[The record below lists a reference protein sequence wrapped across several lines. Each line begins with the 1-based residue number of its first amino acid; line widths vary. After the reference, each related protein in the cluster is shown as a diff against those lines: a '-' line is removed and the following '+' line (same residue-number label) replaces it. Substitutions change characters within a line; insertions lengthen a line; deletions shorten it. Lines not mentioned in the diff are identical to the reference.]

1 LIENKIII
9 NTFTYIKKDFFMVEN
24 IGDFLD
30 NVANKKFSDAEKQFS
45 DMINTRLAD
54 RLESHKA
61 MIANQVYNGVDPEED
76 VDLDDENEVEQPEEE
91 TEKDAEL

>member
-1 LIENKIII
+1 
-9 NTFTYIKKDFFMVEN
+9 MVEN

-30 NVANKKFSDAEKQFS
+30 NVANKNFVEAEKQFS

-61 MIANQVYNGVDPEED
+61 MIANQVYNGVDPEEED
-76 VDLDDENEVEQPEEE
+76 VELEDEVVEPEEVEVE
-91 TEKDAEL
+91 DAEL

>member
-1 LIENKIII
+1 
-9 NTFTYIKKDFFMVEN
+9 MVEN

-30 NVANKKFSDAEKQFS
+30 NVANKNFVEAEKQFS

-61 MIANQVYNGVDPEED
+61 MIANQVYNDVDPEEED
-76 VDLDDENEVEQPEEE
+76 VELEDDVVEPEEE
-91 TEKDAEL
+91 VEEDAEL

>member
-1 LIENKIII
+1 
-9 NTFTYIKKDFFMVEN
+9 MVEN

-76 VDLDDENEVEQPEEE
+76 VDLDDENEVEQ
-91 TEKDAEL
+91 DAEL

>member
-1 LIENKIII
+1 
-9 NTFTYIKKDFFMVEN
+9 MVEN

-30 NVANKKFSDAEKQFS
+30 NVANKNFVEAEKQFS

-76 VDLDDENEVEQPEEE
+76 VDLELDDEVTDETEEQPEEE
-91 TEKDAEL
+91 TEEDAEL

>member
-1 LIENKIII
+1 
-9 NTFTYIKKDFFMVEN
+9 MVEN

-76 VDLDDENEVEQPEEE
+76 VELEDEDEIEVETEEEE
-91 TEKDAEL
+91 TEEDAEL

>member
-1 LIENKIII
+1 
-9 NTFTYIKKDFFMVEN
+9 MVEN

-30 NVANKKFSDAEKQFS
+30 NVANKNFSDAEKQFS
-45 DMINTRLAD
+45 DLINARLAD

-76 VDLDDENEVEQPEEE
+76 VDLEVEAEVEAEEAEEE
-91 TEKDAEL
+91 EVEEEDAEL

>member
-1 LIENKIII
+1 
-9 NTFTYIKKDFFMVEN
+9 MVEN

-30 NVANKKFSDAEKQFS
+30 NVANKNFVEAEKQFS

-76 VDLDDENEVEQPEEE
+76 VELEDEDEDEIEVETEEEE
-91 TEKDAEL
+91 TEENAEL

>member
-1 LIENKIII
+1 
-9 NTFTYIKKDFFMVEN
+9 MVEN

-30 NVANKKFSDAEKQFS
+30 NVVNKNFSDAEKQFS
-45 DMINTRLAD
+45 DLINARLAD

-76 VDLDDENEVEQPEEE
+76 VDLELEDEAPEEETEDQPEEE
-91 TEKDAEL
+91 TEEDAEL

>member
-1 LIENKIII
+1 
-9 NTFTYIKKDFFMVEN
+9 MVEN
-24 IGDFLD
+24 ISDFLN

-76 VDLDDENEVEQPEEE
+76 VDLDDENEVEHPEEE
-91 TEKDAEL
+91 TEEDAEL

>member
-1 LIENKIII
+1 
-9 NTFTYIKKDFFMVEN
+9 MVEN

-30 NVANKKFSDAEKQFS
+30 NVANKNFSDAEKQFS

-76 VDLDDENEVEQPEEE
+76 VDLELDDEVTDETEEQPEEE
-91 TEKDAEL
+91 TEEDAEL

>member
-1 LIENKIII
+1 
-9 NTFTYIKKDFFMVEN
+9 MVEN

-30 NVANKKFSDAEKQFS
+30 NVANKNFVEAEKQFS

-61 MIANQVYNGVDPEED
+61 MIANQVYNGVDPEEED
-76 VDLDDENEVEQPEEE
+76 VELEDDVVEPEEE
-91 TEKDAEL
+91 EEVEEEDAEL

>member
-1 LIENKIII
+1 
-9 NTFTYIKKDFFMVEN
+9 MVEN

-30 NVANKKFSDAEKQFS
+30 NVANKNFSDAEKQFS
-45 DMINTRLAD
+45 DLINARLAD

-76 VDLDDENEVEQPEEE
+76 VDLGDEDEIEVETKEEE
-91 TEKDAEL
+91 TEEDAEL

>member
-1 LIENKIII
+1 
-9 NTFTYIKKDFFMVEN
+9 MVEN

-45 DMINTRLAD
+45 DMINARLAD

-76 VDLDDENEVEQPEEE
+76 VDLELEDEVTDETEDQPEEE
-91 TEKDAEL
+91 TEEDAEL

>member
-1 LIENKIII
+1 
-9 NTFTYIKKDFFMVEN
+9 MVEN

-30 NVANKKFSDAEKQFS
+30 NVANKNFVEAEKQFS

-61 MIANQVYNGVDPEED
+61 MIANQVYNGVDPEEED
-76 VDLDDENEVEQPEEE
+76 VELEDEVVEPEEE
-91 TEKDAEL
+91 VEEEDAEL

>member
-1 LIENKIII
+1 
-9 NTFTYIKKDFFMVEN
+9 MVEN

-30 NVANKKFSDAEKQFS
+30 NVANKNFSDAEKQFS

-61 MIANQVYNGVDPEED
+61 MIANQVYNGVDPEEED
-76 VDLDDENEVEQPEEE
+76 VELEDEVVEPEEVEEE
-91 TEKDAEL
+91 DAEL

>member
-1 LIENKIII
+1 
-9 NTFTYIKKDFFMVEN
+9 MVEN

-30 NVANKKFSDAEKQFS
+30 NVANKNFVEAEKQFS

-61 MIANQVYNGVDPEED
+61 MIANQVYNDVDPEEEED
-76 VDLDDENEVEQPEEE
+76 VELEDDVVEPEEVEEE
-91 TEKDAEL
+91 DAEL

>member
-1 LIENKIII
+1 
-9 NTFTYIKKDFFMVEN
+9 MVEN

-30 NVANKKFSDAEKQFS
+30 NVANKNFSDAEKQFS
-45 DMINTRLAD
+45 DLINARLAD

-76 VDLDDENEVEQPEEE
+76 VELEDEDEIEVETEEEE
-91 TEKDAEL
+91 TEEDAEL